1 MTRIGLRGQLGIFS
15 VLFAS
20 GMWMSK
26 VAQPLHYE
34 NAGALVAFGVGYAA
48 MAITGGFS
56 FVWGAIAD
64 RLGGLNAVRIGALVY
79 AVGIAGRFLTDVA
92 PTIAFSV
99 IAGAGASLALVGIRP
114 WVRSR
119 ASDEEI
125 PSIVGGRNLG
135 NQVGMFVGTVG
146 AAALFA
152 FVPGTDAGTLA
163 ALGVAPLLVVLGF
176 VWLLMFGRTGAPVDL
191 TAAADTSGRS
201 SFRGLATKL
210 AAIGVLS
217 GFYVSLVTPYLPLF
231 LTRGGLPDAAAAVV
245 IAAMSFAQIAVT
257 AVIAR
262 RGTRARPFR
271 LFLIAESVTGLLT
284 LTVALALSVSPILVA
299 VLFIARAGFVAIAVT
314 SEETIQYAVIPG
326 NAAGF
331 VFGIS
336 QTAFL
341 IGDALGGA
349 LGAPLWTMLGPTGL
363 ATIAGAATL
372 VNAILLPLLLRQ
384 RNPQPAEA
392 FDAR

>member
-92 PTIAFSV
+92 PTVAFSV

-119 ASDEEI
+119 ATDEEI

-191 TAAADTSGRS
+191 TAAAETSGRS

-372 VNAILLPLLLRQ
+372 ANAILLPALLRTKAPV
-384 RNPQPAEA
+384 RS
-392 FDAR
+392 

>member
-1 MTRIGLRGQLGIFS
+1 MTRVGLRGQLGIFS

-92 PTIAFSV
+92 PTVAFSV

-119 ASDEEI
+119 ATDEEI

-191 TAAADTSGRS
+191 AAAAETSGRS

-284 LTVALALSVSPILVA
+284 LTVALAVSVSPVLVA

-372 VNAILLPLLLRQ
+372 VNAILLPALLRTKA
-384 RNPQPAEA
+384 PA
-392 FDAR
+392 RL

>member
-64 RLGGLNAVRIGALVY
+64 RLGELNAVRIGALVY

-92 PTIAFSV
+92 PTVAFSV

-119 ASDEEI
+119 ATDEEI

-191 TAAADTSGRS
+191 TAAAETSGRS

-372 VNAILLPLLLRQ
+372 ANAILLPALLRTKAPV
-384 RNPQPAEA
+384 RS
-392 FDAR
+392 